1 MVDIKLADS
10 AGFCFGV
17 KRAVDETIR
26 IQEENN
32 KKIYT
37 LGPLIHN
44 GDVVKYLESKNVFAI
59 TMEEALS
66 LEKDEIIV
74 IRSHGVPKSVIDDLK
89 SKELKI
95 INATCPYVTN
105 IQKKVNKYYDN
116 GYKIVILG
124 DKDHPEVKGINGW
137 CGDDA
142 IITADGTFKEDIP
155 KGKLCIVSQTTEKQE
170 NWQKTIGS
178 VAERSKE
185 FVAFNTICS
194 ATEVRQKSAMKI
206 SQSSDIMIV
215 VGGKNSSNTT
225 KLYEICKKNCENT
238 FHVENSSEI
247 DLEKIQTIKHDKIGV
262 TAGASTPDWIIQEV
276 IDKLKSNIK

>member
-74 IRSHGVPKSVIDDLK
+74 IRSHGVSKSVIDDLK